1 MKRLPGTPVLNCCK
15 APVGL
20 SWRVLIK
27 GVPEQCLKSPWCGTP
42 SVPAAQPTAS
52 CAPPSPIT
60 SLQGTFMKSLRA
72 CATRVHIS
80 QLRKPQKDRLRGLGS
95 VAQWQ
100 GPKSGSLLGRN
111 HAASQLWM
119 STFLGFHRAL
129 FVLCQL
135 HWMFLAVIFKKQNH
149 TLCPFLNAKLKC
161 DLRCLRQRPLH
172 SANKQGTF

>member
-15 APVGL
+15 APFGL

-52 CAPPSPIT
+52 CASPSPIT
-60 SLQGTFMKSLRA
+60 SLQDTFMKSLRS
-72 CATRVHIS
+72 CATRIHIS
-80 QLRKPQKDRLRGLGS
+80 QLRKLQKDRLRGLGN

-100 GPKSGSLLGRN
+100 GPKSGSLLCRN
-111 HAASQLWM
+111 HVTSQLWM
-119 STFLGFHRAL
+119 SIFLGFHKAL

-135 HWMFLAVIFKKQNH
+135 WLNVSCCDFKKQNH
-149 TLCPFLNAKLKC
+149 MLCPF
-161 DLRCLRQRPLH
+161 
-172 SANKQGTF
+172 